1 MIDRFAARGMLLGT
15 LLVLL
20 AVPAP
25 VLAADPDGSSGGALA
40 REDDPES
47 TPRDPESTPR
57 TPRPPS
63 RSLGSH
69 VFPIRG
75 PHDLGQSPTNGF
87 GGGRGHQGQDMFA
100 ACGTRLV
107 AARGGTVKMAGSEG
121 AAGNY
126 VVIDGDRT
134 GLSYVYMHMLR
145 SSLVRTGERVR
156 AGQPIGQVGAT
167 GRASG
172 CHLHFELWSGPGWRA
187 GGRPF
192 DPLPYLRAWD
202 DAD

>member
-20 AVPAP
+20 ALPASA
-25 VLAADPDGSSGGALA
+25 LAADPDGSSGGAPA
-40 REDDPES
+40 RQDEAESTPRGPES
-47 TPRDPESTPR
+47 TPPI
-57 TPRPPS
+57 PRPPS
-63 RSLGSH
+63 RSLGTH
-69 VFPIRG
+69 VFPIQG
-75 PHDLGQSPTNGF
+75 PHDLGQSATNGF
-87 GGGRGHQGQDMFA
+87 GGGRGHQGQDLFA
-100 ACGTRLV
+100 TCGTRLV
-107 AARGGTVKMAGSEG
+107 AARAGTVRMAGSEG

-126 VVIDGDRT
+126 VVVDGDRT

-145 SSLVRTGERVR
+145 ASLVRTGERVR
-156 AGQPIGQVGAT
+156 AGQAIGQVGAT

-172 CHLHFELWSGPGWRA
+172 CHLHFELWSGGWRA
-187 GGRPF
+187 GGKPF